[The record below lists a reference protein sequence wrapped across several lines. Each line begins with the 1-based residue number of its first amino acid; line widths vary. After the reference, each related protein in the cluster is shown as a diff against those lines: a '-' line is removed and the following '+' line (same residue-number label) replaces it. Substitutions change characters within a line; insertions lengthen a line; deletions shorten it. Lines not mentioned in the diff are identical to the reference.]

1 VLLWKWHRGIFI
13 YPQTSV
19 WNFIYKIGELVEWG
33 TSKFV
38 ECFVEAHEDSNFAQK
53 NTDWRD
59 FPYRQS
65 VGVFTL
71 NSIKA

>member
-1 VLLWKWHRGIFI
+1 VC
-13 YPQTSV
+13 S
-19 WNFIYKIGELVEWG
+19 FIYKIGELVEWRC
-33 TSKFV
+33 SKSR
-38 ECFVEAHEDSNFAQK
+38 ECFVEAHEGSNFAPE
-53 NTDWRD
+53 NTGWRD